1 MSSVR
6 CKALVI
12 RATDVFNTS
21 RIFTLFTRELGR
33 VDALAQGS
41 RRLKSPF
48 ENGLDLLSVC
58 DIVLLR
64 KSGDSLDL
72 LTEAMLVERFGSL
85 RQNLPA
91 MFAGCYVAE
100 LLNDLTHSHDPHPKL
115 FEAAVITLRNMTD
128 PELLRRRVLRF
139 ELAMLRELGL
149 MPSLD
154 HCVHCG
160 SESAIAQASDR
171 VAFGLAV
178 GGVLCRDCRN
188 GQPHVATLTR
198 STLEL
203 FGHLSRPGQEWR
215 TAGSYRDEA
224 AARDVMSAVICHLL
238 GRRPRM
244 HRYLHG
250 EAIG

>member
-1 MSSVR
+1 MASDR
-6 CKALVI
+6 CNALVI

-72 LTEAMLVERFGSL
+72 LTEAMLVERFESL
-85 RQNLPA
+85 RRNLPA
-91 MFAGCYVAE
+91 LFAGCYVAE
-100 LLNDLTHSHDPHPKL
+100 LLTDLTHSYDPHPKL
-115 FEAAVITLRNMTD
+115 FDASVITLRNLTD
-128 PELLRRRVLRF
+128 PQLLNRRVLRF
-139 ELAMLRELGL
+139 ELALLRELGL

-154 HCVHCG
+154 QCVHCG
-160 SESAIAQASDR
+160 SEAAIGQASDR
-171 VAFGLAV
+171 IAYGLSI
-178 GGVLCRDCRN
+178 GGVLCKDCRN

-198 STLEL
+198 STLEML
-203 FGHLSRPGQEWR
+203 RHLGRPGSAWR
-215 TAGSYRDEA
+215 NFGDHRNES
-224 AARDVMSAVICHLL
+224 AARDVMSAVICHIL
-238 GRRPRM
+238 GRRPKL
-244 HRYLHG
+244 HRYLQGDHLF
-250 EAIG
+250 

>member
-1 MSSVR
+1 VASVR

-12 RATDVFNTS
+12 RATDVFNSS

-72 LTEAMLVERFGSL
+72 ITEAMLVERFDSL
-85 RQNLPA
+85 RHDLPT
-91 MFAGCYVAE
+91 MFAGCYIAE
-100 LLNDLTHSHDPHPKL
+100 LLSDLTHPYDAHPRL
-115 FEAAVITLRNMTD
+115 FDSAVITLRNMNDTS
-128 PELLRRRVLRF
+128 LVRRRVIRF
-139 ELAMLRELGL
+139 ELALLRELGL

-154 HCVHCG
+154 RCVHCG

-178 GGVLCRDCRN
+178 GGVLCWDCRN

-203 FGHLSRPGQEWR
+203 LRSLSRPGSAWR
-215 TAGSYRDEA
+215 DTGNFREES

-238 GRRPRM
+238 GRKPRM
-244 HRYLHG
+244 HKFMHG
-250 EAIG
+250 EALR